1 MKKLSVALLLA
12 PLLAI
17 ANTNAVTED
26 KPRADRTVNTPI
38 PAGATVVMRH
48 QLGSGTPGFV
58 GFEPATHLGEGIYHA
73 PQYMPMYPTAAVL
86 WPRVIEVECEREG
99 GRFVC
104 GGYDWLPALGRGEYL
119 YIRPTVKEPV
129 APTVV
134 EKIVPVPVVKE
145 RIIERRVY
153 VEVENKKKG
162 E

>member
-17 ANTNAVTED
+17 ANTNAVND
-26 KPRADRTVNTPI
+26 GKPREDRTVNTPI

-58 GFEPATHLGEGIYHA
+58 GFEPATHMGEGIYHA
-73 PQYMPMYPTAAVL
+73 PQYMPAYPTASPI
-86 WPRVIEVECEREG
+86 WPRVIEVECEKQDN
-99 GRFVC
+99 RFVC

-119 YIRPTVKEPV
+119 YIRPTMKEVVPPV
-129 APTVV
+129 IV
-134 EKIVPVPVVKE
+134 ERKVEVPVPVVVE
-145 RIIERRVY
+145 RKVY
-153 VEVENKKKG
+153 VEVPVKKKG